1 MVAQLLIERVELLA
15 RGGADYEGD
24 AQVAPLAARAQ
35 LDARRIEVGRVLV
48 DDVHHRLREPGLLAA
63 HHLDGEIAGESE
75 RRSLGHYADS
85 ASRLP
90 ARITLRL
97 NSWESSCMRR

>member
-15 RGGADYEGD
+15 RGGADYAGD

-48 DDVHHRLREPGLLAA
+48 DDVHHRLRDPGLLAA
-63 HHLDGEIAGESE
+63 HHLDGDIARGSD
-75 RRSLGHYADS
+75 RRSLRAYADS
-85 ASRLP
+85 AYRLA
-90 ARITLRL
+90 ARITLRM
-97 NSWESSCMRR
+97 NSW